1 MTILESPLMPINSKK
16 RCIQLLAW
24 WVIWGCT
31 MFVQSSNA
39 KSVQTSHANDI
50 TCNARDAH
58 TLKSLS
64 ALLTSQKN
72 IPFEVVD
79 QERYQHAKALF
90 SGLFNMPETESKTLP
105 VAELPDSLNA
115 LAQAAG
121 FCQQWLRVTH
131 MKQEHLVLLLME
143 RKETAKGQG
152 AYLFAMNRPLKFVI
166 QAPHQYFDYKTGHLA
181 LQLFFEQNLRAIAL
195 NTVHRKQTDQS
206 DLAHQANSL
215 FSAFAEA
222 LPHQN
227 SERYLLQ
234 IHGFGK
240 KNREPEA
247 GRLAD
252 IILSNGSRSPS
263 TFLTHAQTRMNQATD
278 FKTYLYGADINELG
292 GTRNS
297 SLAILANHNQQRHFI
312 HMELSAEARKE
323 LRRSHPL
330 REALWSSWPQ

>member
-1 MTILESPLMPINSKK
+1 MTILESPLMPINNIK
-16 RCIQLLAW
+16 RCIQWLAGF
-24 WVIWGCT
+24 VILGCS
-31 MFVQSSNA
+31 MSIQV
-39 KSVQTSHANDI
+39 SHAGSV
-50 TCNARDAH
+50 TCGAKEAH
-58 TLKSLS
+58 SIKSLS
-64 ALLTSQKN
+64 ALLTSQKD
-72 IPFEVVD
+72 ISFEPIA

-166 QAPHQYFDYKTGHLA
+166 QTPHQYFDYKTGHLA
-181 LQLFFEQNLRAIAL
+181 LQLFFDQNLRAIAL

-206 DLAHQANSL
+206 DLAHQENSL

-234 IHGFGK
+234 IHGFSK
-240 KNREPEA
+240 KNRRTPE
-247 GRLAD
+247 GKKAD
-252 IILSNGSRSPS
+252 IILSNGSRTPS
-263 TFLTHAQTRMNQATD
+263 TFLTKAQARMTQKTG
-278 FKTYLYGADINELG
+278 FKTYLYGADIDELG
-292 GTRNS
+292 GTQNS
-297 SLAILANHNQQRHFI
+297 SLAILANNNQQRHFI
-312 HMELSAEARKE
+312 HIELSAETRKKLRLARAE
-323 LRRSHPL
+323 
-330 REALWSSWPQ
+330 REALWSSWPE